1 MMEGAAMQT
10 RILKS
15 ASAILAVLVGSMTA
29 PSAALAD
36 ASPLFKQLV
45 GSWQGLGDLTM
56 ENGTRERLS
65 CKGYYVL
72 KSEGN
77 GLSIATLC
85 DSPTQKF
92 EIRSLVNENGDSISG
107 QWEERTFHAT
117 GQVKGSASG
126 TNLKLSISGTIEG
139 TIAISLKGKTHSV
152 DVTAA
157 GAGIKGVSI
166 SLTRI

>member
-1 MMEGAAMQT
+1 MYART
-10 RILKS
+10 LKS
-15 ASAILAVLVGSMTA
+15 AA
-29 PSAALAD
+29 AALVALTIATMIPSPVSADD

-45 GSWQGLGDLTM
+45 GSWQGLGDLTL
-56 ENGTRERLS
+56 EDGTRERLS

-92 EIRSLVNENGDSISG
+92 EIRSLVTKSGNGISG

-117 GQVKGSASG
+117 GQVSGSASG
-126 TNLKLSISGTIEG
+126 STLNLAISGTIEG
-139 TIAISLKGKTHSV
+139 KISISLTGKSHSV
-152 DVTAA
+152 NVSAA

-166 SLTRI
+166 SLSRS

>member
-1 MMEGAAMQT
+1 MRIRSLKPAAAA
-10 RILKS
+10 LVV
-15 ASAILAVLVGSMTA
+15 LAGSMMV
-29 PSAALAD
+29 PSVGLAED

-45 GSWQGLGDLTM
+45 GSWQGMGDLTM

-85 DSPTQKF
+85 DSGTQKF
-92 EIRSLVNENGDSISG
+92 EIRSLVSENGSG
-107 QWEERTFHAT
+107 LSGKWEERTFNAT
-117 GQVKGSASG
+117 GEVSGTVKGTTIDLA
-126 TNLKLSISGTIEG
+126 ISGTIEG
-139 TIAISLKGKTHSV
+139 KISIALTGKTHSV
-152 DVTAA
+152 NVSAA

-166 SLTRI
+166 SLTRS